1 MLLGIHIL
9 SGILRKPKTEIIS
22 MREGKRMEEEIKVNK
37 KLRQCKNPGSYP
49 A

>member
-22 MREGKRMEEEIKVNK
+22 MRVGKRMEEEIHGFCF
-37 KLRQCKNPGSYP
+37 LCDIEIGC
-49 A
+49 